1 MNLTAN
7 EAYKKTLEKIKLN
20 VIDSLDEIFEEIN
33 KTINEGKT
41 YFYWREYL
49 SEDKFDYLNFLG
61 YEISTVFNKN
71 ETEYKISWE
80 HFKYKEQEE

>member
-1 MNLTAN
+1 MELNLTAN

-20 VIDSLDEIFEEIN
+20 VIDSLDEIFEKIN

-41 YFYWREYL
+41 YFYWYEYL
-49 SEDKFDYLNFLG
+49 SEDKIDYLNFLG
-61 YEISTVFNKN
+61 YEILMVFNKN

-80 HFKYKEQEE
+80 HFKYKE